1 MVIIPAVLYEI
12 NLILFNEIKE
22 ATTPI
27 VSIPSLCSFKMQ
39 VGLKENKVTSF
50 RFN

>member
-1 MVIIPAVLYEI
+1 MVFPAVFNEI

-27 VSIPSLCSFKMQ
+27 VAIPSLCSFKMR
-39 VGLKENKVTSF
+39 VGLKENKGVISF